1 MNRIFQWVENYVELQ
16 LVLGTFLSTEYLRV
30 FNVQFYTMILDTFSK
45 IFITKNCF
53 FTELGFE
60 MIFLLTDKYFYVEKE
75 ITSSYIQWLYYY
87 LENAILWLFLV

>member
-1 MNRIFQWVENYVELQ
+1 
-16 LVLGTFLSTEYLRV
+16 
-30 FNVQFYTMILDTFSK
+30 MILDTFSK

-87 LENAILWLFLV
+87 LENAIL